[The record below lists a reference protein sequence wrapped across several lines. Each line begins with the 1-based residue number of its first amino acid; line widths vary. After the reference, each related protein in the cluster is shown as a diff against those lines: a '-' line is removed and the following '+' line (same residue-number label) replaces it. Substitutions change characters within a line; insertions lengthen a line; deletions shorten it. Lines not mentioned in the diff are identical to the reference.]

1 MSLDADLSLRLGE
14 LNLEVSLRVGSGEV
28 LALLGPNGAG
38 KTTVLRALA
47 GLAPLDGGSV
57 VLDGVVLDDP
67 AHGVLVGPERR
78 SVGMM
83 FQDHLLF
90 DGMSALENVAFGLR
104 ARRTGRDEARARASA
119 WLERVGLADRVSARP
134 RELSGGQAQRV
145 ALARALATDPRLLLL
160 DEPLAALDASTRA
173 EVRRELRRHLGT
185 FDGACV
191 VVTHDPVD
199 AWTLADRI
207 AVLEAG
213 RIVQTGTPQDITA
226 RPRSRWVA
234 DLVGVNLVV
243 GSVRDGVLVSNH
255 GATVVVADAAPG
267 PSIAVIRPRSIVV
280 SRSAPEGTS
289 ARNCWPGT
297 VTDVDRLGDRVRVSI
312 DGAVPLVA
320 EITEEAF
327 RELHLAP
334 GDTVHAS
341 VKATEIEVSPV

>member
-1 MSLDADLSLRLGE
+1 
-14 LNLEVSLRVGSGEV
+14 VGSGEV

-38 KTTVLRALA
+38 KTTVLRTLA
-47 GLAPLDGGSV
+47 GLASVDGGSI

-67 AHGVLVGPERR
+67 VRGVLVEPDRR

-90 DGMSALENVAFGLR
+90 DGMSVLENVAFGLR
-104 ARRTGRDEARARASA
+104 ARRTDRNEARTRARE
-119 WLERVGLADRVSARP
+119 WLERVGLADRAAARP

-173 EVRRELRRHLGT
+173 GVRQELRRHLGA
-185 FDGACV
+185 FAGACV
-191 VVTHDPVD
+191 LVTHDPVD

-207 AVLEAG
+207 AVVEAG
-213 RIVQTGTPQDITA
+213 RLVQTGTPTDITA
-226 RPRSRWVA
+226 RPRTRWVA

-243 GSVRDGVLVSNH
+243 GSVRDGVLVSHH

-267 PSIAVIRPRSIVV
+267 PSLAVIRPRSIVV

-289 ARNCWPGT
+289 ARNCWSGT
-297 VTDVDRLGDRVRVSI
+297 VTDVDRLGTRVRVSI
-312 DGAVPLVA
+312 AGAVPLVA

-327 RELHLAP
+327 RELHLVP
-334 GDTVHAS
+334 GDAVHAS